1 MSPGWEHYSPG
12 NSIWH
17 PVPGA
22 NVTMAVN
29 DEDVVVGTTN
39 PGRHASL
46 SLPEDAVKLD
56 IRATLGWH

>member
-1 MSPGWEHYSPG
+1 
-12 NSIWH
+12 
-17 PVPGA
+17 
-22 NVTMAVN
+22 MAVN

-39 PGRHASL
+39 PGGHASL